1 MNIRWP
7 RSMGDVTAVSDA
19 DRRAMARQ
27 AAALAMLDT
36 GETGDDATRQA
47 MIDRADADRQR
58 HGLDPLK
65 TEPELHRKAVERG
78 LVRR

>member
-1 MNIRWP
+1 MTN
-7 RSMGDVTAVSDA
+7 VTHVSDA

-27 AAALAMLDT
+27 AVALAMLDI
-36 GETGDDATRQA
+36 GEAGDDATRQSMLDQA
-47 MIDRADADRQR
+47 DDDRER

-65 TEPELHRKAVERG
+65 TESEFHRKAVERG